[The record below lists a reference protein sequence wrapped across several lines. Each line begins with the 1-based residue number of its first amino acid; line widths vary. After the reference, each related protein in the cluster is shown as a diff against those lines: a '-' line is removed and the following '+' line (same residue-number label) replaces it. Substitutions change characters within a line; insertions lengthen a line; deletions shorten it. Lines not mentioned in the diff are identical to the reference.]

1 MLYIIIMYDY
11 KYKLFV
17 LNVKFLIF
25 LNLLILYL
33 KMFLFKITKIIYFL
47 IFLIILRNRFKY
59 FNLVI

>member
-1 MLYIIIMYDY
+1 MYDY

-25 LNLLILYL
+25 FKFINFIF
-33 KMFLFKITKIIYFL
+33 KNFLFKITKIIYFL
-47 IFLIILRNRFKY
+47 IFLIILKNELKY